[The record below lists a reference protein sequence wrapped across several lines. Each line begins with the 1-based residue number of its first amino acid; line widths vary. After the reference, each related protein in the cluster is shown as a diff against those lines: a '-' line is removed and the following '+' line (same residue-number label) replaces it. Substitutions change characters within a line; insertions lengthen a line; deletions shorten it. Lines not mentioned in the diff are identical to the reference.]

1 MTEATRS
8 AGYEEIICET
18 YGDGIARVT
27 INRPEVRNAFRP
39 NTATEMI
46 RAFDDASIGVVV
58 LTGAG
63 PDAFRSGGDQRGR
76 GTCGYVGDATDEG
89 RDDKPAFVEKR
100 KPDFSRY
107 KRCP

>member
-1 MTEATRS
+1 MIEPIKS
-8 AGYEEIICET
+8 ADYEDLSCET

-27 INRPEVRNAFRP
+27 INRPDVRNTFRP
-39 NTATEMI
+39 NTVTEMI

-63 PDAFRSGGDQRGR
+63 PHAFRSG
-76 GTCGYVGDATDEG
+76 GYVGDATGEG
-89 RDDKPAFVEKR
+89 REHNQAFVEKR